1 MQDRIIQLSD
11 IWFTLQRGPLCPPV
25 QAVGTL
31 CTAFGVHWTSPYAV
45 NTVPTHILYMR
56 ILASIFCGWMV
67 WASFVIWRLSHPEIA
82 VLAGIV
88 SVFVCE
94 ATIHRAER
102 KGLQRERLQ
111 LRQQL
116 NLSAYNI
123 NQLQESLSNVQAEL
137 HRRDIIGT
145 PAARELLKR
154 QEEAINAQSSAL
166 EDRTSRQDRMFV
178 AMERL
183 LAFQTE
189 QTAAIQ
195 QSLAE
200 LLTQLASE
208 PRQHVTM
215 TDSVLVQNQEEE
227 RMRRQFRRM
236 SDEFIADLFE

>member
-1 MQDRIIQLSD
+1 
-11 IWFTLQRGPLCPPV
+11 
-25 QAVGTL
+25 
-31 CTAFGVHWTSPYAV
+31 
-45 NTVPTHILYMR
+45 MR

-67 WASFVIWRLSHPEIA
+67 WFCFVTWQLAHPEVA
-82 VLAGIV
+82 LLAGIMG
-88 SVFVCE
+88 VFVCE
-94 ATIHRAER
+94 ASIHRSER
-102 KGLQRERLQ
+102 KVLQRERLH

-116 NLSAYNI
+116 SLSAHNI
-123 NQLQESLSNVQAEL
+123 NQLQDSLTNVQAEL

-154 QEEAINAQSSAL
+154 QEEAMNAQSSAL

-195 QSLAE
+195 QNLAE

-215 TDSVLVQNQEEE
+215 TDSVLVQNHEEE
-227 RMRRQFRRM
+227 RMRRQLRKM
-236 SDEFIADLFE
+236 SDEFIAELFD

>member
-1 MQDRIIQLSD
+1 MGIVRSVFWGSVAWFSATALMVNPGKALALAIVVAFLSESTHHSSELRRMQNDGKALSNQLRAANHQVEELKRALTRRHVELNNAID
-11 IWFTLQRGPLCPPV
+11 ELQRRD
-25 QAVGTL
+25 AVG
-31 CTAFGVHWTSPYAV
+31 S
-45 NTVPTHILYMR
+45 
-56 ILASIFCGWMV
+56 
-67 WASFVIWRLSHPEIA
+67 
-82 VLAGIV
+82 
-88 SVFVCE
+88 
-94 ATIHRAER
+94 
-102 KGLQRERLQ
+102 
-111 LRQQL
+111 
-116 NLSAYNI
+116 
-123 NQLQESLSNVQAEL
+123 
-137 HRRDIIGT
+137 

-215 TDSVLVQNQEEE
+215 TDSVLVQNREEE
-227 RMRRQFRRM
+227 KMRRQFRKM
-236 SDEFIADLFE
+236 SDEFIAELFE

>member
-1 MQDRIIQLSD
+1 M
-11 IWFTLQRGPLCPPV
+11 
-25 QAVGTL
+25 
-31 CTAFGVHWTSPYAV
+31 
-45 NTVPTHILYMR
+45 
-56 ILASIFCGWMV
+56 FCGWMV
-67 WASFVIWRLSHPEIA
+67 WASFVTWRLAHPEVA

-102 KGLQRERLQ
+102 KGLQRERMQ

-116 NLSAYNI
+116 NLSAHSI
-123 NQLQESLSNVQAEL
+123 SQLQESLSNVQAEL

-154 QEEAINAQSSAL
+154 QEEAMNAQSSAL

-189 QTAAIQ
+189 QTASIQ

-215 TDSVLVQNQEEE
+215 TDSVLVQNREEE

-236 SDEFIADLFE
+236 SDEFIAELFE

>member
-1 MQDRIIQLSD
+1 
-11 IWFTLQRGPLCPPV
+11 
-25 QAVGTL
+25 
-31 CTAFGVHWTSPYAV
+31 
-45 NTVPTHILYMR
+45 MR

-67 WASFVIWRLSHPEIA
+67 WFCFVTWQLAHPEVA
-82 VLAGIV
+82 LLAGILG
-88 SVFVCE
+88 VFVCE
-94 ATIHRAER
+94 ASIHRSER
-102 KGLQRERLQ
+102 KVLQRERLH

-116 NLSAYNI
+116 SLSAHNI
-123 NQLQESLSNVQAEL
+123 NQLQDSLTNVQAEL

-154 QEEAINAQSSAL
+154 QEEAMNAQSSAL
-166 EDRTSRQDRMFV
+166 EDRTSRQDRMFI

-195 QSLAE
+195 QNLAE

-215 TDSVLVQNQEEE
+215 TDSVLVQNHEEE
-227 RMRRQFRRM
+227 RMRRQLRRM
-236 SDEFIADLFE
+236 SDEFIAELFD